1 MRTKRDRSEDLFVI
15 RIWSEPSADG
25 QAPWRAF
32 VTHTS
37 TGERE
42 YFTSYA
48 QLFAF
53 LEHYRTERA
62 ARG

>member
-1 MRTKRDRSEDLFVI
+1 MVNRRERTEDLFVI
-15 RIWSEPSADG
+15 RIWSEPSEEG
-25 QAPWRAF
+25 GAPWRAF
-32 VTHTS
+32 VTHTA

-53 LEHYRTERA
+53 LERYRSERA